1 MLVIGSTAI
10 KHYYPDFTR
19 EPKDLD
25 YAVDESCKLESRR
38 GLEYLYNPIILK
50 YQKDGY
56 LEPSLLLTLKMS
68 HMFWDNQ
75 WKKHMY
81 DIQFLFDKD
90 LDYHP
95 TLLEELIEHWMKTKD
110 KVHRSFLATT
120 KEDFFTNA
128 VNEDVDEHDHLHTL
142 INPVPMFTRILKD
155 GAEVE
160 LDENKWNN
168 LSHKDKL
175 EVVREETYVMAYER
189 YNGRMHYVMAYIRQL
204 KDNIIKHFP
213 RYIAIFAIINYVE
226 LLVPKIKYHKI
237 LDNE

>member
-19 EPKDLD
+19 EPNDLD

-38 GLEYLYNPIILK
+38 GLEYLLNPIILK
-50 YQKDGY
+50 YQSDGY

-68 HMFWDNQ
+68 HMFWDHQ

-81 DIQFLFDKD
+81 DIQFLFDKG
-90 LDYHP
+90 LDYDP
-95 TLLEELIEHWMKTKD
+95 NLLEELIEYWMATKVD
-110 KVHRSFLATT
+110 IHRSMLATT

-128 VNEDVDEHDHLHTL
+128 VNENVDEHDHLHTL
-142 INPVPMFTRILKD
+142 INPIPMYTRILKD

-168 LSHKDKL
+168 LSYEDKL

-189 YNGRMHYVMAYIRQL
+189 YNGKMHYVMSYMKQL